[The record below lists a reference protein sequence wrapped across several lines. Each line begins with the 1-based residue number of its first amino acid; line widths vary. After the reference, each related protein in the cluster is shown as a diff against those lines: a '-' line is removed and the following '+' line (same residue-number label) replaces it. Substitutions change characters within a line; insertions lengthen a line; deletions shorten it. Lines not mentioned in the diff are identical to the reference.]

1 MLQVAATAG
10 YNVTLVEVNS
20 NLVEQ
25 SLGSIKN
32 SLSRVAKKQIKDDAV
47 AQNKFIADTVGRIGG
62 SSNLTDAVK
71 STDLVIE
78 AIVENISIKHKLF
91 ESIDKVGE
99 TKKKQH
105 SSYYSFYPFSMKG
118 VIRNNLIIFR
128 IIQTKKKGCSVAHNI
143 RIEYIVFIDWRH
155 CIGDQSQRTVRWIT
169 LFQSGASDETA
180 GNCSHQ

>member
-1 MLQVAATAG
+1 M
-10 YNVTLVEVNS
+10 NN

-32 SLSRVAKKQIKDDAV
+32 SLARVAKKQIKDDTA

-91 ESIDKVGE
+91 ESIDKVGC
-99 TKKKQH
+99 T
-105 SSYYSFYPFSMKG
+105 M
-118 VIRNNLIIFR
+118 NL
-128 IIQTKKKGCSVAHNI
+128 
-143 RIEYIVFIDWRH
+143 
-155 CIGDQSQRTVRWIT
+155 CIP
-169 LFQSGASDETA
+169 
-180 GNCSHQ
+180 